1 MLFVLARLLNRV
13 RAEEEE
19 EGTLTGRKRPDAD
32 ARSNIS
38 SRVYVD
44 QREDRNDRRYILRF
58 FFFFFFSFLYLS
70 PLIYFFHSQ
79 SGSSSGVG
87 RVSGQRFLVS
97 SPSSLSLS
105 FSLECIYKIY
115 SIVVT
120 AQIKYSSSNNNRD
133 KKKKKKKIQSCVTS
147 DIFRLQKGQL
157 ASLRPSLLATSGGY
171 TTEQKQNTKFRLE
184 VSTVAFRPRRNSNRP
199 TFDDLSTGTKCGRC
213 GPRAACAGHWIW
225 MFRADI
231 RVVGY

>member
-1 MLFVLARLLNRV
+1 MHFHRHRIKMGKIGDGGRMLFVLARLLNRV

-87 RVSGQRFLVS
+87 RVSGRRFLVS
-97 SPSSLSLS
+97 SPSSLSL
-105 FSLECIYKIY
+105 F
-115 SIVVT
+115 
-120 AQIKYSSSNNNRD
+120 
-133 KKKKKKKIQSCVTS
+133 
-147 DIFRLQKGQL
+147 L
-157 ASLRPSLLATSGGY
+157 ALMY
-171 TTEQKQNTKFRLE
+171 
-184 VSTVAFRPRRNSNRP
+184 
-199 TFDDLSTGTKCGRC
+199 
-213 GPRAACAGHWIW
+213 I
-225 MFRADI
+225 
-231 RVVGY
+231 

>member
-1 MLFVLARLLNRV
+1 MREATSAAGCTSTKGKIETIDAISSDSFFSSSSLFSISPLLFIFSTARAAPLPES
-13 RAEEEE
+13 AEF
-19 EGTLTGRKRPDAD
+19 PAD
-32 ARSNIS
+32 AS
-38 SRVYVD
+38 SFPV
-44 QREDRNDRRYILRF
+44 
-58 FFFFFFSFLYLS
+58 
-70 PLIYFFHSQ
+70 P
-79 SGSSSGVG
+79 
-87 RVSGQRFLVS
+87 
-97 SPSSLSLS
+97 PLSLS

>member
-1 MLFVLARLLNRV
+1 MHFHRHRIKMGKIGDGGRMLFVLARLLNRV

-58 FFFFFFSFLYLS
+58 FFFFFSFLYLS

-87 RVSGQRFLVS
+87 RVSGRRFLVS
-97 SPSSLSLS
+97 SPSLSLS

-133 KKKKKKKIQSCVTS
+133 KKKKKKKSS
-147 DIFRLQKGQL
+147 H
-157 ASLRPSLLATSGGY
+157 ASLPTSFGY
-171 TTEQKQNTKFRLE
+171 KKVNWHLSAR
-184 VSTVAFRPRRNSNRP
+184 VCWPRAVDIRRNKNKTQNSGWKSP
-199 TFDDLSTGTKCGRC
+199 Q
-213 GPRAACAGHWIW
+213 
-225 MFRADI
+225 
-231 RVVGY
+231 

>member
-1 MLFVLARLLNRV
+1 MHFHRHRIKTGKIGDGGRMLFVLARLLNRV

-58 FFFFFFSFLYLS
+58 SLFFFFFFFSFLYLS

-79 SGSSSGVG
+79 SGFSSGVG
-87 RVSGQRFLVS
+87 RVSGRRFLVS

-105 FSLECIYKIY
+105 LSRWNVYIRY
-115 SIVVT
+115 IV
-120 AQIKYSSSNNNRD
+120 S
-133 KKKKKKKIQSCVTS
+133 
-147 DIFRLQKGQL
+147 
-157 ASLRPSLLATSGGY
+157 
-171 TTEQKQNTKFRLE
+171 
-184 VSTVAFRPRRNSNRP
+184 
-199 TFDDLSTGTKCGRC
+199 
-213 GPRAACAGHWIW
+213 
-225 MFRADI
+225 
-231 RVVGY
+231 

>member
-1 MLFVLARLLNRV
+1 MHFHRHRIKTGKIGDGGRMLFVLARLLNRV

-87 RVSGQRFLVS
+87 RVSGRRFLVS
-97 SPSSLSLS
+97 SPSSLSL
-105 FSLECIYKIY
+105 F
-115 SIVVT
+115 
-120 AQIKYSSSNNNRD
+120 
-133 KKKKKKKIQSCVTS
+133 
-147 DIFRLQKGQL
+147 L
-157 ASLRPSLLATSGGY
+157 ALMY
-171 TTEQKQNTKFRLE
+171 
-184 VSTVAFRPRRNSNRP
+184 
-199 TFDDLSTGTKCGRC
+199 
-213 GPRAACAGHWIW
+213 I
-225 MFRADI
+225 
-231 RVVGY
+231 